1 MTRVIAG
8 LALAAGAAYVLAC
21 VALYLLQR
29 SLIFYPQ
36 PSRSGTPDSIV
47 TFTVDG
53 ARLHATARPLATPDA
68 VLYFGGNAEDVSGSL
83 PTLAQAF
90 PAHALYLL
98 HYRGYGDSTGKPSEA
113 AVFADALAVF
123 DQLRVKHPNLTVIGR
138 SLGSGVALHL
148 ASLRPVQRLVLVTPY
163 DSIAELAAQ
172 QFPMFPVRLL
182 LTDKFESWRY
192 APQVTAPTTLIAA
205 SDDEVIPLGS
215 SRQLLAR
222 FKPGVARYV
231 VIPGTGHN
239 TISGEPAYIAALR
252 PAP

>member
-1 MTRVIAG
+1 MRMLAAVALVAG
-8 LALAAGAAYVLAC
+8 VVYALACLGLF
-21 VALYLLQR
+21 LLQR

-36 PSRSGTPDSIV
+36 PSRFGAPGSV
-47 TFTVDG
+47 VNFKVDG
-53 ARLHATARPLATPDA
+53 ATLHATARVLPSAEA

-83 PTLAQAF
+83 PSLEQAF
-90 PAHALYLL
+90 PQQALYLL
-98 HYRGYGDSTGKPSEA
+98 HYRGYGQSTGKPSEA
-113 AVFADALAVF
+113 ALFADALAVF
-123 DQLRVKHPNLTVIGR
+123 DQLRATHPNITVIGR

-148 ASLRPVQRLVLVTPY
+148 ASVRPVQRLVLVTPY
-163 DSIAELAAQ
+163 DSIASLAAQ

-192 APQVTAPTTLIAA
+192 APQVSAPTTLIAA
-205 SDDEVIPLGS
+205 ANDEVIPPAS

-231 VIPGTGHN
+231 LIPDVGHN
-239 TISGEPAYIAALR
+239 TISGEPAYIDALR